1 MHKIIPDT
9 TIREQG
15 TVPAQ
20 DVWPPPKGGTSIVAV
35 PSPPTA
41 QLWVQP
47 GGVGTPIITTDP
59 LAGVQSGVANA
70 ATGEVSVCLGGSSN
84 VASGGGTVCLG
95 GFDNEATGS
104 SAGVYSSFL
113 CASTGTTAVCL
124 ASNEATASGLGAACI
139 ASASGVAS
147 GDFSAVIGGTSG
159 IAGGRN
165 SVSIGGGSA
174 PNDNDIAI
182 GGAIA
187 LVGFFGAACVA
198 QQPAGGTGIAGPVYT
213 ANEQAMLQAVYNA
226 LVNLGL
232 IA

>member
-47 GGVGTPIITTDP
+47 GGAGTPIITTDP

-95 GFDNEATGS
+95 GFGNTASGS
-104 SAGVYSSFL
+104 SSGVYSCFL
-113 CASTGTTAVCL
+113 CSSSGTTSVCL
-124 ASNEATASGLGAACI
+124 ASNGAVANNFCSSCI
-139 ASASGVAS
+139 SSAGGVAS
-147 GDFSAVIGGTSG
+147 GTFAVCIGGTNG
-159 IAGGRN
+159 VAAGNN
-165 SVSIGGGSA
+165 SVSIGGGNA
-174 PNDNDIAI
+174 PNNDDIAI
-182 GGAIA
+182 GGATA
-187 LVGFFGAACVA
+187 NVGFFGAACVP
-198 QQPAGGTGIAGPVYT
+198 QQPAGGTGIAGPVYG
-213 ANEQAMLQAVYNA
+213 ANEQQMLQAVYSA
-226 LVNLGL
+226 
-232 IA
+232 